1 MTLAS
6 VEAVGR
12 AHIENE
18 GGGDLANSDL
28 FGANVALG
36 LRSKASP
43 RRQSIGF

>member
-12 AHIENE
+12 AHIEKE
-18 GGGDLANSDL
+18 GGDLANSDL
-28 FGANVALG
+28 FGANVAIG

-43 RRQSIGF
+43 RRQSIGC